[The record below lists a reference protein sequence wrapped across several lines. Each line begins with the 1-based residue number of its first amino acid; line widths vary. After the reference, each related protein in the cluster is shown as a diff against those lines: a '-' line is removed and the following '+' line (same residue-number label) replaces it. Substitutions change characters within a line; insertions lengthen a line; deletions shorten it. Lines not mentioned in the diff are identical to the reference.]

1 MRDLKY
7 TCHWCG
13 LTGNLTTF
21 EPDFIHQKGF
31 WCPDCDGFTF
41 YDTQDQ
47 EQHRML
53 LLLESGHAYHEPI
66 GLRKTNLK
74 KRLSPLRYPGG
85 KSKLIDFLYHM
96 LQTENLDI
104 FIEVF
109 AGGASLGLAL
119 LNAGKINQLVLND
132 IDPAVHAFWHVILT
146 NPEYLIQKIRD
157 TSINLSEITNA
168 REQIAKP
175 DSQEQMAWAFF
186 ILNRTC
192 FSGIISA
199 NPMRDLTARYNP
211 DKLIQ
216 RIQRIAELASKI
228 KLYNQDGCEFLEN
241 YAYWHDKTTLFIDPP
256 YYQKGPKLYTNA
268 FDKHSHAKLAQV
280 LNNLYTSMPGPDI
293 IITYDD
299 CPEIKSLYP
308 FAKIRQIRRAYS
320 IAN

>member
-1 MRDLKY
+1 
-7 TCHWCG
+7 
-13 LTGNLTTF
+13 
-21 EPDFIHQKGF
+21 
-31 WCPDCDGFTF
+31 
-41 YDTQDQ
+41 
-47 EQHRML
+47 ML

-119 LNAGKINQLVLND
+119 LDAGKINQLVLND

-228 KLYNQDGCEFLEN
+228 KLYNQDCCEFLEN

-268 FDKHSHAKLAQV
+268 FDKCSHAKLAQV